1 MRVELYHQA
10 QYNQCVTII
19 DLRALTLRE
28 DPQLRVQWMEAL
40 QRSLVPIETSSR
52 RLLVGSLAYSP
63 DGNYL
68 ISGDVQGD
76 GAIRVWNMHDRTQA
90 HVLLGHPEPEDTQ
103 GFSTVRRLVF
113 RPDRDHE
120 LVSVGL
126 DGTIRCWDVV
136 AGRALGRYPN
146 DASSGSPQLLALDI
160 TPNPAPGGGCR
171 IVTGDSKGT
180 LVWRDLDGFRKVAE
194 VVAHKPRVNAVR
206 FHPGGHQCASTGPD
220 GLVRLWD
227 RNGGPIADLVL
238 PDQKAGESPIALNDL
253 AYSPEG
259 EQLADDGTDGLIYL
273 WDIDSRKLVHKLRG
287 HESGPDGRNWVFR
300 LVYSPSRR
308 LFSAGTD
315 GTIREWDTVTGKQ
328 VAIRGRH
335 DTVWFGQ
342 QQGPLAIRP
351 DGREI
356 ASAGLDGT
364 IRLWDAES
372 GKLLARLEG
381 CQQGTPSHAGPAPSV
396 PRTIS

>member
-1 MRVELYHQA
+1 MSLFFFVQSEKRQRRVVEEHAKVVEKDAKVVEEHAKVVEKDAKVVEERAKTKIAEVSRQNAEHDAKAIPWISKSSVASADNFQQGAALYLA
-10 QYNQCVTII
+10 E
-19 DLRALTLRE
+19 ALIQK
-28 DPQLRVQWMEAL
+28 DSPQLRAQWMEAL

-52 RLLVGSLAYSP
+52 RLLIGSLVYSP

-120 LVSVGL
+120 LVSAGL

-136 AGRALGRYPN
+136 AGRELGRYPN
-146 DASSGSPQLLALDI
+146 DASSGSLQLLALDI

-180 LVWRDLDGFRKVAE
+180 LVWWDLDGFRKVAE
-194 VVAHKPRVNAVR
+194 VVAHKPKVNAVR

-227 RNGGPIADLVL
+227 RNGGPKADLVV
-238 PDQKAGESPIALNDL
+238 PDQKSGESPIALNDL
-253 AYSPEG
+253 AYSPDG
-259 EQLADDGTDGLIYL
+259 KQLAAAGTDGLIYL
-273 WDIDSRKLVHKLRG
+273 WDIDSRKLVNKLRG

-300 LVYSPSRR
+300 LVYSPSRALVLR
-308 LFSAGTD
+308 RD
-315 GTIREWDTVTGKQ
+315 
-328 VAIRGRH
+328 
-335 DTVWFGQ
+335 
-342 QQGPLAIRP
+342 
-351 DGREI
+351 
-356 ASAGLDGT
+356 
-364 IRLWDAES
+364 
-372 GKLLARLEG
+372 
-381 CQQGTPSHAGPAPSV
+381 
-396 PRTIS
+396 